1 MSRLLILDMMDTF
14 VLDPFMRLFPSLC
27 GMRLERLLE
36 LKDPDSWPQF
46 ELGEIDEAEYFRRF
60 YRAETGMKLADPE
73 GFKRQLF
80 SSYTFIYG
88 MERLLSRLKADGHLL
103 WVHSNY
109 SPWFEQIR
117 IRLSLDRFFTGYVL
131 SYQIGAR
138 KPSPLSYERA
148 LSLIGVA
155 ADACIFIDDRRIN
168 VESAQAAGMQSLLFQ
183 NAYDLARDLR
193 ELL

>member
-1 MSRLLILDMMDTF
+1 MDTF

-27 GMRLERLLE
+27 GMRMERLLE
-36 LKDPDSWPQF
+36 LKDPDSWLQF
-46 ELGEIDEAEYFRRF
+46 ELGEIDEAEYLRRF

-73 GFKRQLF
+73 DFKRQLF
-80 SSYTFIYG
+80 NSYTFIYG
-88 MERLLSRLKADGHLL
+88 MERLLGELKARSQVL

-117 IRLSLDRFFTGYVL
+117 TRLSLDRFFTGYVL

-138 KPSPLSYERA
+138 KPDPLSYQRA
-148 LSLIGVA
+148 LSLIGA
-155 ADACIFIDDRRIN
+155 TASTCIFIDDRRIN
-168 VESAQAAGMQSLLFQ
+168 VAAAQAAGMQALLFQ